1 MAADV
6 SNPDLGWL
14 RQHFA
19 TARPPAGTLYGDQ
32 DARPGATEL
41 RAASVLVPIVA
52 REDEPTVL
60 FTQRTAHL
68 KSHSGQISFP
78 GGRAE
83 AADASPE
90 RTALRETLEE
100 VGLPEARIEVLGRLP
115 DYHTR
120 TGYLITPVVGIVQPP
135 FELQPDPNEVAEVF
149 EVPLAFLMDVRNHQ
163 RHSREHEGMQRSYF
177 AIPWRDRYIWG
188 ATAGML
194 VNLYRY
200 LSGE

>member
-1 MAADV
+1 MTADL
-6 SNPDLGWL
+6 SSPDLDWL
-14 RQHFA
+14 RRHFA
-19 TARPPAGTLYGDQ
+19 AARPPAGTLYGDQ
-32 DARPGATEL
+32 GARPGAGEL

-52 REDEPTVL
+52 RDAGPTVL

-83 AADASPE
+83 SHDATPE
-90 RTALRETLEE
+90 RTALRETEEE
-100 VGLPEARIEVLGRLP
+100 VGLAPERIELLGRLSE
-115 DYHTR
+115 YHTR

-135 FELQPDPNEVAEVF
+135 FELRPDANEVAEVF
-149 EVPLAFLMDVRNHQ
+149 EVPFAFLMDERNHQ
-163 RHSREHEGMQRSYF
+163 RHSRDYEGEQRAYF
-177 AIPWRDRYIWG
+177 AIPYGERYIWG

-200 LSGE
+200 LSVE